1 MPSHTH
7 DRPLMM
13 TVASLGLMGLV
24 GIYALSPTP
33 IEAMHAEGFWTAR
46 VGTLLFLGT
55 FIARPVSVFWKSPA
69 SRWLLS
75 RRSTLGLCF
84 AATMAIH
91 LVFVLLLP
99 AIAEEPGH
107 TPPDAVTLLGGG
119 IAYAFIAAMAVTS
132 FGPTAAWLG
141 QRSWRRL
148 HRLGAWYIGA
158 IFLFTWAS
166 DASLNPFQWIPAL
179 ALVLA
184 AVLRI
189 AAARKI
195 ALS

>member
-1 MPSHTH
+1 M
-7 DRPLMM
+7 LV
-13 TVASLGLMGLV
+13 VAALGLLGLLGV
-24 GIYALSPTP
+24 YALAPTP

-55 FIARPVSVFWKSPA
+55 FIASPLSVAWKSPA

-99 AIAEEPGH
+99 ATVDEPGRI
-107 TPPDAVTLLGGG
+107 PPDAVTLLGGG
-119 IAYAFIAAMAVTS
+119 IAYAFIAAMAATS
-132 FGPTAAWLG
+132 FGPTAAWLSP
-141 QRSWRRL
+141 RSWGLL
-148 HRLGAWYIGA
+148 HRIGAWYIWA

-166 DASLNPFQWIPAL
+166 DASLNPVLWIPAL
-179 ALVLA
+179 ALVVA
-184 AVLRI
+184 AGLRI
-189 AAARKI
+189 ATARKS
-195 ALS
+195 ALG